1 MKNEVVLKKSSRNLV
16 FQMRIYISS
25 HLKITFVSKMEFLDL
40 LQNNLEQ
47 ISKYYDKV
55 IFKEKN
61 VTLLF
66 TTAMYEASVCL

>member
-16 FQMRIYISS
+16 FQMHIYISS